1 MTKRCSN
8 MIRQLNRWPCHWVS
22 ETFYFSVF
30 REHCKAVRDKDKDMQ
45 SYLVIKWPGQYSQFL
60 WCFVIMIVQFPFPI
74 ALYSSNFYVS
84 ANGLFIIEQK
94 GYFTNLVLCIFARVK
109 AAGRLLHIL
118 FVLLY
123 KFRRYVLVMI
133 VLFHRRTGVETSK
146 PSILSVFSNK
156 KYLSSVC
163 PKAKYIQLAWL
174 CFLWHIG

>member
-1 MTKRCSN
+1 MRRLYLSLDWN
-8 MIRQLNRWPCHWVS
+8 RNRGIMQGNSRLYWIYQLLLVYNLKKESQKTCKIKYNPLNS
-22 ETFYFSVF
+22 KEPKNVF
-30 REHCKAVRDKDKDMQ
+30 
-45 SYLVIKWPGQYSQFL
+45 L
-60 WCFVIMIVQFPFPI
+60 MIVNFLFRFN
-74 ALYSSNFYVS
+74 SSISLMNAEKLFFVQHKNF
-84 ANGLFIIEQK
+84 LL
-94 GYFTNLVLCIFARVK
+94 TNLILCIFARVK